1 LNQIHGFGNQIHVFA
16 NLFSNSSNLFNFT
29 FFIADIETIM
39 NSEESSP
46 LLQIFG
52 DFLHQRPLPKLE
64 SEYPILLHKFG
75 DAKIKGTGLSKLEGN
90 CEFWKDLTNPKPP
103 NPKSQPP

>member
-1 LNQIHGFGNQIHVFA
+1 MDSQIESTFLPISYPIPASFLILP
-16 NLFSNSSNLFNFT
+16 LFM
-29 FFIADIETIM
+29 ADIETIM
-39 NSEESSP
+39 NSEVNSDSP

-52 DFLHQRPLPKLE
+52 DFLHQRPLPMLK